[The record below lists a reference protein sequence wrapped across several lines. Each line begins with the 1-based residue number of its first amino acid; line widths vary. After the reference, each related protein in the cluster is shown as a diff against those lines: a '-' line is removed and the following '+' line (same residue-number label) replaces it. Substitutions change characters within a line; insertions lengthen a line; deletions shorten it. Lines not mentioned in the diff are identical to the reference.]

1 MRARFDGQ
9 RFRVPSRVY
18 SAPSIIYPGLDIEL
32 ADLRG
37 AFVRLGYREAG
48 SDGSVQQGQY
58 SWQEHRIRVHLRAFE
73 HPTRSEPAR
82 DVVFR
87 IRGGFIEE
95 ILELPVGRTLGDL
108 QVLDLDR
115 AQEDQAGLRGHTLES
130 PERSSGLAPN
140 LQARVSVDESDQE
153 PPPRGMVPAQ
163 TRQGRSRYRKI
174 QCYPND
180 RRDRALLRRC
190 TGT

>member
-1 MRARFDGQ
+1 LANARKRKTAARKRSATSKRRSKSKRRTPKGARGWIRKLIWLGVVAGFAAGFASSVVVIRLDRIVTTRFEGQ

-58 SWQEHRIRVHLRAFE
+58 SWQKHRIRVHLRAFE

-87 IRGGFIEE
+87 IRDGFIEE
-95 ILELPVGRTLGDL
+95 ILELPAGRTLGA
-108 QVLDLDR
+108 VLI
-115 AQEDQAGLRGHTLES
+115 E
-130 PERSSGLAPN
+130 PEQLGA
-140 LQARVSVDESDQE
+140 
-153 PPPRGMVPAQ
+153 
-163 TRQGRSRYRKI
+163 
-174 QCYPND
+174 
-180 RRDRALLRRC
+180 
-190 TGT
+190 